1 MENEKDTQEADI
13 FLSFWLPIALERA
26 INSMGNGKE
35 GLVQDVASGSVEGSN
50 PSLGLRILNDILD
63 KHCFFYAVFSELIKK
78 IR

>member
-1 MENEKDTQEADI
+1 
-13 FLSFWLPIALERA
+13 
-26 INSMGNGKE
+26 MGNGKE
-35 GLVQDVASGSVEGSN
+35 GLVQDVASGSLEGSN